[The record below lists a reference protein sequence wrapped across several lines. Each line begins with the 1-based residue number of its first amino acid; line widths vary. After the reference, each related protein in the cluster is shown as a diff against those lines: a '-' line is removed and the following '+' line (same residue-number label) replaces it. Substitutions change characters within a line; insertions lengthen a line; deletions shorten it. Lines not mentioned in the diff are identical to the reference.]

1 MQSGEVQQ
9 YNSYDK
15 VLEQRKKVAPNGCLP
30 YALLLRK
37 YGKSLFES
45 EKSSKILLIEAS
57 YNCSNDENREIIF
70 QKCCDVFSF
79 ISPFTDVIDAL
90 KSDFEAYSP
99 QWQGILNI
107 DFEDYIL
114 HSTSIESD
122 NDRKFLLFA
131 NRFTEFYFR
140 SIAPA
145 IDFTKLSQST
155 EKQNDNETIEDSQDL
170 VLKNSYGGYFLTP
183 REKTFYQ
190 KAVDKGYIRLKDNYL
205 HWVFK
210 FKGKTSKVSLYF
222 FLQQVFISNPKDASQ
237 HVPNKAM
244 EQLFN
249 VKDLRGCQDQL
260 AKQGHQPW
268 QQEILANIF
277 SS

>member
-9 YNSYDK
+9 HNSFDK
-15 VLEQRKKVAPNGCLP
+15 VLEQRKKIAPNGCLP
-30 YALLLRK
+30 YAWLLRK

-45 EKSSKILLIEAS
+45 EKSSKILSIEAA

-90 KSDFEAYSP
+90 KNDFHAYSP

-114 HSTSIESD
+114 HSTSIKSD

-145 IDFTKLSQST
+145 IDFTKAVQNT
-155 EKQNDNETIEDSQDL
+155 EKQQDN
-170 VLKNSYGGYFLTP
+170 YALTP
-183 REKTFYQ
+183 RELKYFQRAISEGYMQQNADGTYRWLLCTNGNRGKRVSATYFFARLYENKTFAAKKIERLFPNLKRMSQSFNDYNNN
-190 KAVDKGYIRLKDNYL
+190 KFDKKPDWTKQIDEK
-205 HWVFK
+205 
-210 FKGKTSKVSLYF
+210 
-222 FLQQVFISNPKDASQ
+222 I
-237 HVPNKAM
+237 
-244 EQLFN
+244 FN
-249 VKDLRGCQDQL
+249 D
-260 AKQGHQPW
+260 
-268 QQEILANIF
+268 
-277 SS
+277 